1 MHAAGR
7 LTSED
12 IHISTQPWEQID
24 VDAFV
29 CPTNSEGTLSEYPAS
44 KIQELVGTPLAPLIS
59 PHTPLAVGAAFV
71 TPAGRMR
78 ARHLI
83 HVPNTATPGGR
94 VQVEEVLR
102 ATSAVLVTCMVKQ
115 FRTVAVPLMGAF
127 DTGILAE
134 EAARAIL
141 SQYRAHRGEFPLTV
155 YLMASNADEYDVF
168 ETAYE
173 NTN

>member
-12 IHISTQPWEQID
+12 IHISTQPWDQID

-29 CPTNSEGTLSEYPAS
+29 CPTNSEGTLTEYPAS
-44 KIQELVGTPLAPLIS
+44 KIQELAGTALAPLIA
-59 PHTPLAVGAAFV
+59 PHTPLAIGAAFV

-78 ARHLI
+78 ARNLI
-83 HVPNTATPGGR
+83 HVPNTPTPGGR

-102 ATSAVLVTCMVKQ
+102 ATSAVLVACMVKQ

-141 SQYRAHRGEFPLTV
+141 SQYRAHRGEFPMTV

-173 NTN
+173 STN

>member
-1 MHAAGR
+1 MHANGR

-12 IHISTQPWEQID
+12 IHISTQPWEQVE

-29 CPTNSEGTLSEYPAS
+29 CPINSEGTMTEYPAS
-44 KIQELVGTPLAPLIS
+44 KLQDLVGLPLEPFLKG
-59 PHTPLAVGAAFV
+59 HTPLAIGAALV
-71 TPAGRMR
+71 TQAGRMR
-78 ARHLI
+78 ARCLI
-83 HVPNTATPGGR
+83 HVPNTATSGGR

-102 ATSAVLVTCMVKQ
+102 ATSAALVACTVRQ
-115 FRTVAVPLMGAF
+115 IRSVAVPLMGAF

-141 SQYRAHRGEFPLTV
+141 SQYRAHRGEFPSTV

-173 NTN
+173 NTT